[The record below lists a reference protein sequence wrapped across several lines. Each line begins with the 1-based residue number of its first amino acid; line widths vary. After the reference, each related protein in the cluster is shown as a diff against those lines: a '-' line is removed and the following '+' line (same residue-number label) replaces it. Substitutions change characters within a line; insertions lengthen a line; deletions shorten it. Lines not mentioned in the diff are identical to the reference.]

1 MSRRVVSA
9 RARNSRSTWSS
20 VSLSTTMRLYVTPGS
35 WGSSTGAVPARR
47 RQLLRAG
54 DTAEHYLAQEVSTE
68 WIQRGGGGGRRGR
81 RGGAAGVVSG
91 AGVVLRRLAGGLGRL
106 ATLRDVLTCGVRHHH
121 V

>member
-1 MSRRVVSA
+1 MSHRVASA
-9 RARNSRSTWSS
+9 RARKSRSTWSA

-68 WIQRGGGGGRRGR
+68 WIQRGGGGGGR
-81 RGGAAGVVSG
+81 SEEHTSELQSRFDLVC
-91 AGVVLRRLAGGLGRL
+91 RLLL
-106 ATLRDVLTCGVRHHH
+106 
-121 V
+121 